1 MYVYQFKTIVFPV
14 YLFQINIIELALL
27 RQTPDKPVT
36 TKYSTVFPQSKNRE
50 QTVIYYYYNDNFLLK
65 LLKP

>member
-27 RQTPDKPVT
+27 RQTPYKPVT
-36 TKYSTVFPQSKNRE
+36 IDIYNQPDSTK
-50 QTVIYYYYNDNFLLK
+50 
-65 LLKP
+65 

>member
-1 MYVYQFKTIVFPV
+1 MSLCHNKRYVF
-14 YLFQINIIELALL
+14 LA
-27 RQTPDKPVT
+27 
-36 TKYSTVFPQSKNRE
+36 TKHSTVFPQSKNRE